1 MRERR
6 GQRRDAPS
14 LSPHDKWSCSQNE
27 GVRCN
32 PKQTAAASCV
42 CVSLSLCPVNKLEG
56 LPEESARAYQLIP
69 HTGPHHCT
77 WGARMK
83 LCVCVCVRKK
93 LSPIDSTQGFIL
105 PKHSLWSLWGVRLIL
120 DTLICTWHGGAP
132 DTCHSFSVW
141 TLCLQLK
148 VSRDLTGARMIW
160 QVGGALR
167 YVVNW

>member
-83 LCVCVCVRKK
+83 LCVCVCEEEAVTNR
-93 LSPIDSTQGFIL
+93 LYTRLHPAQTQPL
-105 PKHSLWSLWGVRLIL
+105 KPV
-120 DTLICTWHGGAP
+120 GGAP
-132 DTCHSFSVW
+132 NPGHTHMHMAWRS
-141 TLCLQLK
+141 T
-148 VSRDLTGARMIW
+148 
-160 QVGGALR
+160 
-167 YVVNW
+167 